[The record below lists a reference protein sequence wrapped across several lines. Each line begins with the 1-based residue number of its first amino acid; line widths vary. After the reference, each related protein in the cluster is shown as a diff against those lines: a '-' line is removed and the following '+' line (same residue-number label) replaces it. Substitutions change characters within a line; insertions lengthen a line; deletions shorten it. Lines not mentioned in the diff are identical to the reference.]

1 MDQDHT
7 QLLLNIQKRKENLT
21 SIITAKEI
29 VDVQKLNCQTKVSR
43 IIKGYMSLDK
53 NKHFSSACL

>member
-7 QLLLNIQKRKENLT
+7 QLLLNIQKKIENLT

-29 VDVQKLNCQTKVSR
+29 VD
-43 IIKGYMSLDK
+43 IKS
-53 NKHFSSACL
+53 